1 MKNIINQKEW
11 QKIDPKFKYAAMDY
25 DGSVFVFVD
34 KPQKHFL
41 GFWFVTCE
49 TEFKY
54 YKCIKEINFDW
65 AKTLTC
71 RY

>member
-1 MKNIINQKEW
+1 MKKIINKKEW
-11 QKIDPKFKYAAMDY
+11 QKIHPKYKYAAMDD
-25 DGSVFVFVD
+25 DGSVFVFVK

-49 TEFKY
+49 IEFEH
-54 YKCIKEINFDW
+54 YKCIDEINFDW
-65 AKTLTC
+65 EKTLTC